1 MDEESAQQSAR
12 DVRLTALRAAFPY
25 TLPILAG
32 FLFLGITCGIY
43 AASLGL
49 PWWVPPLMACCIF
62 AGSAEFVVASMLTGV
77 FNPLQTFIMAFVINA
92 RHLFY
97 GISMLELFR
106 SMGRKRPYL
115 IFAMCDETFSIN
127 FSTRAP
133 EGVDEGWFMTWVSVL
148 NQSYWVLGCTLG
160 SLFGNALAMEV
171 EGISFAMTALFVVIF
186 LDQWLK
192 DASHAGAVIGLTAS
206 AGMFVLFGADSFIL
220 PAMALILVGVLA
232 VRSKVEPKYAAAS
245 VDAAG
250 ADGASGDATGAGAT
264 PAGSEGA
271 HAAPAQGGD
280 AA

>member
-1 MDEESAQQSAR
+1 MDEESAQQSAGN
-12 DVRLTALRAAFPY
+12 VRLTALRAAFPY

-43 AASLGL
+43 AASLRL
-49 PWWVPPLMACCIF
+49 PWWVPTLMACCIF
-62 AGSAEFVVASMLTGV
+62 AGSAEFVVASMLTAT
-77 FNPLQTFIMAFVINA
+77 FNPLQTFIMVFVINA

-97 GISMLELFR
+97 GISMLERFR
-106 SMGRKRPYL
+106 NMGRKRPYL

-148 NQSYWVLGCTLG
+148 NQSYWILGCTLG

-171 EGISFAMTALFVVIF
+171 EGISFAMTALFVVIS

-192 DASHAGAVIGLTAS
+192 DASHAGAMIGLVAS
-206 AGMFVLFGADSFIL
+206 AGMLVLFGADSFIL

-232 VRSKVEPKYAAAS
+232 VRRKVEPKYAAAS
-245 VDAAG
+245 AEAANADAG
-250 ADGASGDATGAGAT
+250 ASLASTSPASAGA
-264 PAGSEGA
+264 
-271 HAAPAQGGD
+271 AQGGD
-280 AA
+280 TA

>member
-1 MDEESAQQSAR
+1 MDEESAQQPAC

-49 PWWVPPLMACCIF
+49 PWWAPPLMACCIF
-62 AGSAEFVVASMLTGV
+62 AGSAEFVVASMLTGA
-77 FNPLQTFIMAFVINA
+77 FNPLQTFIMVFVINA

-97 GISMLELFR
+97 GISMLERFR
-106 SMGRKRPYL
+106 TMGRKRPYL

-133 EGVDEGWFMTWVSVL
+133 EGVDEGWFMTWASVL

-160 SLFGNALAMEV
+160 SLFGNALAVEV

-192 DASHAGAVIGLTAS
+192 DASHAGAMIGLVAS
-206 AGMFVLFGADSFIL
+206 AGMLILFGADSFIL

-232 VRSKVEPKYAAAS
+232 VRSRVEPKYAAAS
-245 VDAAG
+245 AEAANADAG
-250 ADGASGDATGAGAT
+250 GTSGDAVEMGTSPASAGA
-264 PAGSEGA
+264 
-271 HAAPAQGGD
+271 AQGGD

>member
-1 MDEESAQQSAR
+1 MDEKSAQRSAGN
-12 DVRLTALRAAFPY
+12 VRLTALRAAFPY

-49 PWWVPPLMACCIF
+49 PWWVPTLMACCIF
-62 AGSAEFVVASMLTGV
+62 AGSAEFVVASMLTAT
-77 FNPLQTFIMAFVINA
+77 FNPLQTFIMVFVINA

-97 GISMLELFR
+97 GISMLERFR
-106 SMGRKRPYL
+106 TMGRKRPYL

-148 NQSYWVLGCTLG
+148 NQSYWILGCTLG

-192 DASHAGAVIGLTAS
+192 DASHAGAMIGLAAS
-206 AGMFVLFGADSFIL
+206 AGMLVLFGADSFIL

-232 VRSKVEPKYAAAS
+232 VRRKVEPKYAAAS
-245 VDAAG
+245 AEVAG
-250 ADGASGDATGAGAT
+250 ADAGTGGTSGDAAEMGTS
-264 PAGSEGA
+264 PASA
-271 HAAPAQGGD
+271 VAAQGGD